1 MTKVVKRNSSIIIKL
16 DNMNEMIVGE
26 NKKIVGLMK
35 GKYIIPIIDSLNL
48 EANPRASKTG
58 GTTDAIQETLEKSPM
73 LFPFKSK
80 GILLAS
86 SRYEMLDRGRIKISP
101 QNLSVEGIL
110 DGGHNTLAIG
120 LFILNKAFAF
130 AEKSMSKG
138 SKTWDQF
145 KEIWNSN
152 RMIIKEYLEAIQNK
166 RIDDDLNFY
175 IPTELLVP
183 VDPEDIACLNGFTS
197 NLLEICDAR
206 NNNAELQLSAK
217 ANQKGYFD
225 TLKVFMDNHNK
236 TIGDRIEWKTNDGGD
251 IKVADLVALSWIP
264 LSLITP
270 VHDLNGREIEPVAPN
285 LIYSGKGSC
294 LKQFDRLMSSEEVT
308 TKEDGN
314 DYRSILHN
322 GEVESALK
330 IAVEFTEIYDY
341 IYEMFPSCYNQA
353 GGTYGRITSVKKL
366 NEKRKIKQTPFSG
379 KEIDTVSP
387 DGFIAPLVYGMQS
400 LLENRVINGKRQ
412 IVWKQAPMP
421 FLFNNF
427 QKIVDDYFGL
437 ITLCDYD
444 PQKVGKA
451 AQSYQQVLRTVQMEL
466 LMNTKE

>member
-1 MTKVVKRNSSIIIKL
+1 MTKTGLRNSIIVKL
-16 DNMNEMIVGE
+16 DNMSEMIVGE

-35 GKYIIPIIDSLNL
+35 GRYIVPIIDNLNL

-58 GTTDAIQETLEKSPM
+58 STTDSIQETLEKTPL

-86 SRYEMLDRGRIKISP
+86 STYEMLERGRIKITP
-101 QNLSVEGIL
+101 KNLSIEGIL

-120 LFILNKAFAF
+120 LFILNKALVF
-130 AEKSMSKG
+130 AEKSMPKG

-145 KEIWNSN
+145 KEIWGSN
-152 RMIIKEYLEAIQNK
+152 RTIIEDYLKAIQSK
-166 RIDDDLNFY
+166 KTDDELDFY
-175 IPTELLVP
+175 IPVEILVP
-183 VDPEDIACLNGFTS
+183 VDQDDIACLNEFTS

-225 TLKVFMDNHNK
+225 TLREFMDNHNK
-236 TIGDRIEWKTNDGGD
+236 TIGNRIEWKTNDGGD

-270 VHDLNGREIEPVAPN
+270 VHDPSGREIEPVAPN
-285 LIYSGKGSC
+285 LVYSGKGAC

-308 TKEDGN
+308 SKEENG
-314 DYRSILHN
+314 DYRSVLHN
-322 GEVESALK
+322 TEVESALK

-379 KEIDTVSP
+379 KEISMVSP
-387 DGFIAPLVYGMQS
+387 EGFIAPLVYGMQS
-400 LLENRVINGKRQ
+400 LLENKVVNGKRQ
-412 IVWKQAPMP
+412 ICWKQAPMP

-427 QKIVDDYFGL
+427 QNIVNNYFGL

-451 AQSYQQVLRTVQMEL
+451 TQSYQQVLQTVQMAL
-466 LMNTKE
+466 FMNTR

>member
-1 MTKVVKRNSSIIIKL
+1 
-16 DNMNEMIVGE
+16 
-26 NKKIVGLMK
+26 MK
-35 GKYIIPIIDSLNL
+35 GRFIVPLIDNLNL

-58 GTTDAIQETLEKSPM
+58 GTTDAIQDTLEKTPM

-86 SRYEMLDRGRIKISP
+86 SEYEILERGRIKITP

-120 LFILNKAFAF
+120 LFILTKALLF
-130 AEKSMSKG
+130 AEESVPKG

-145 KEIWNSN
+145 KVIWNNN
-152 RMIIKEYLEAIQNK
+152 RSTIDEYLKAIQKNE
-166 RIDDDLNFY
+166 IDDDLDFY
-175 IPTELLVP
+175 IPIEILLP
-183 VDPEDIACLNGFTS
+183 VDPDDTACLNAFMG

-225 TLKVFMDNHNK
+225 TLKELMDNHNR

-251 IKVADLVALSWIP
+251 IKAADLVALSWIP
-264 LSLITP
+264 LSLISP
-270 VHDLNGREIEPVAPN
+270 VHDKNGREIESVSPN

-294 LKQFDRLMSSEEVT
+294 LKQFDRLMSSDEVT
-308 TKEDGN
+308 MTENDG

-322 GEVESALK
+322 KEVESALK

-353 GGTYGRITSVKKL
+353 GGTYGRITAVKKL
-366 NEKRKIKQTPFSG
+366 NEKRKVKQAPFSG
-379 KEIDTVSP
+379 KNIDTISP
-387 DGFIAPLVYGMQS
+387 DGFIAPLIYGMQS
-400 LLENRVINGKRQ
+400 LLENRVVDGKKQ

-427 QKIVDDYFGL
+427 QQIVDNYFGL

-451 AQSYQQVLRTVQMEL
+451 GQSYQQVLQAVKMAL
-466 LMNTKE
+466 LLNSK